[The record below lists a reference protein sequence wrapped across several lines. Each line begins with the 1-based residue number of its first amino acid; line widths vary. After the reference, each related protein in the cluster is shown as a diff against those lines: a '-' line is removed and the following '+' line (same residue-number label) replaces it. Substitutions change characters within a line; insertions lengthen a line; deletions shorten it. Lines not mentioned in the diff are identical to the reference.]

1 MITQM
6 IHALLAR
13 AWIEIA
19 LTVAYAQP
27 NPLRSSRGA
36 WIEMSI
42 FAICASASEIAP
54 LCEGY
59 GLKSVLI
66 SVYISV

>member
-27 NPLRSSRGA
+27 NPLRSSRGV

-42 FAICASASEIAP
+42 FAIYASASEIAP